1 MYPQTNPI
9 YKVDQTFLIIYSL
22 SAVVLLGITVAIIY
36 FLFRYNKKRHPEP
49 SDIKGNFIAEFLW
62 TVIPTI
68 LMMWMFYAGWNSYK
82 ALRSVPKNAYEV
94 QVEAKMW
101 SWKFT
106 YPNGR
111 VSNELFVPVGRPVK
125 LNITTVDVIHSF
137 YVPAFRIKMDAVPG
151 LTTYA
156 WFNADKKG
164 EYDILCAEYCGLR
177 HAYMLSKVK
186 IVDEKEFA
194 LFLEG
199 GNMVKS
205 AKVTLPDLLKKYGCA
220 DCHALDGSVLVG
232 PALNDILGRKNVVVS
247 NGKER
252 EIVVDKEYIA
262 NSIVEPEKDIVK
274 GYDPIMPSYKKD
286 ISEDELKVLV
296 NLLAGEGEVSKL
308 DGRELAENE
317 GCLGCHSTDGSI
329 IAGPTFKGLYGSK
342 RKVKKDSETYEL
354 EAYEDYIYVSI
365 KYPAREIVDD
375 FDPIMPNY
383 ETLTDEQ
390 VNALIEYIKSLK

>member
-1 MYPQTNPI
+1 MYPQTNPV
-9 YKVDQTFLIIYSL
+9 YKVDQTFLLIYSI
-22 SAVVLLGITVAIIY
+22 SVVVLLGITIAMVY
-36 FLFRYNKKRHPEP
+36 FLFKYNIKKNPKP
-49 SDIKGNFIAEFLW
+49 SDIEGNFIAELLW
-62 TVIPTI
+62 TIIPTGI
-68 LMMWMFYAGWNSYK
+68 VMWMFYAGWDSYK
-82 ALRSVPKNAYEV
+82 ALRSVPKGAYEV

-111 VSNELFVPVGRPVK
+111 VSNELFVPVDRPVK

-156 WFNADKKG
+156 WFRGDRKG

-186 IVDEKEFA
+186 VVDEDEFTA
-194 LFLEG
+194 FLEG
-199 GNMVKS
+199 GNIAKS
-205 AKVTLPDLLKKYGCA
+205 AKVTLPDLLNKYGCS

-232 PALNDILGRKNVVVS
+232 PALNDILGRKNVVVTD
-247 NGKER
+247 GKER
-252 EIVVDKEYIA
+252 EIIADKGYIA
-262 NSIVEPEKDIVK
+262 ESILEPEKDIVK
-274 GYDPIMPSYKKD
+274 GYDPIMPSYKDD

-308 DGRELAENE
+308 DGREVAENE

-342 RKVKKDSETYEL
+342 RKVKKGSESYEL
-354 EAYEDYIYVSI
+354 EAYEEYIYVSI
-365 KYPAREIVDD
+365 KYPEREIVDG
-375 FDPIMPNY
+375 FEAIMPSY
-383 ETLTDEQ
+383 ENLTDEQ
-390 VNALIEYIKSLK
+390 VKALVEYIKGLK